1 MRPCGDP
8 ALVLRAHLLA
18 EGGTSMTFEDKLV
31 VVTGAGSGMG
41 RAMVQEFTA
50 RGARVAALDINAD
63 SAKATAASLPDPDAA
78 LPVRVDVSEPE
89 SVESAIAEVQA
100 WAGTPDVL
108 CNNAGIVDSF
118 RQAHEIP
125 LDEWHR
131 TIAVDLTGPFLMAR
145 AVIPAMLSNG
155 GGSIINT
162 ASISS
167 FSAGGGGSAYTAAKH
182 GVLGLTRQLT
192 FDYGRHGI
200 RVNAICPGATLTGL
214 TMPEGG
220 SDTLPDTESEIS
232 RIPAQRWCQPEE
244 IAKLAAFLASDDA
257 SYIHG
262 AAMVIDGGWL
272 TAARNPI

>member
-1 MRPCGDP
+1 MS
-8 ALVLRAHLLA
+8 LKN
-18 EGGTSMTFEDKLV
+18 KLV

-41 RAMVQEFTA
+41 RAMVQEFVSK
-50 RGARVAALDINAD
+50 GARVAALDINAG
-63 SAKATAASLPDPDAA
+63 SATETVSALDNPDAGLA
-78 LPVRVDVSEPE
+78 VQVDVSQPD
-89 SVESAIAEVQA
+89 SVEAAMAQVSE
-100 WAGTPDVL
+100 WSGTADVL

-118 RQAHEIP
+118 RPAHEIP
-125 LDEWHR
+125 LEEWHR

-145 AVIPAMLSNG
+145 AVIPGMLSKG

-167 FSAGGGGSAYTAAKH
+167 FSAAGGGSAYTAAKH

-200 RVNAICPGATLTGL
+200 RVNAICPGATATGL

-220 SDTLPDTESEIS
+220 SDTLPDTEAELE

-257 SYIHG
+257 AYIHG
-262 AAMVIDGGWL
+262 SAMVIDGGWL